1 MVKSDSYKHDLVRLQ
16 TALVRYQKWAMA
28 SGAKALV
35 IFEGRDGAG
44 KDGTIKRII
53 EHLAPRNTRAISLP
67 KPSDRQRTEWYFQRY
82 IPLLPAAGDFVI
94 FNRSWYNRAG
104 VEPVMGF
111 CTPRETED
119 FLRDVPSLER
129 MLEEA
134 DIRLV
139 KIWLDIDKKEQAA
152 RLDSRREDPL
162 KQLKVSDLDKL
173 AQKKWKAYSR
183 ARDEMLRRTH
193 TAIAPWICV
202 RADAKVGR
210 ASVEVV
216 LDQFGCGAHQRD
228 PPGLGAFAVQRHH
241 HRAGRSDLG
250 GVQVAD
256 LLDAR
261 GRVVEGGEQ
270 DRVAQPAPGGWV
282 WFGQESLDLVASEV
296 AHVDGRSLLLLDG
309 DDLGGLVEEL
319 WPFDRGIPDKRFD
332 DGEALVAGRRRVAAF
347 GLEPVQEAE
356 HGGAIED
363 GEAQFFGWC
372 SLLVTEPGEQQPDGV
387 SIGGDGLG
395 GQVPLPGQVVSEE
408 FRQPL
413 AGQVPAGWV
422 DAAHGSNASGV
433 TGSGMT

>member
-202 RADAKVGR
+202 RADHKKKTRLNVIR
-210 ASVEVV
+210 HLLRV
-216 LDQFGCGAHQRD
+216 LAPAAVREDIEAPD
-228 PPGLGAFAVQRHH
+228 PKILFPF
-241 HRAGRSDLG
+241 
-250 GVQVAD
+250 
-256 LLDAR
+256 
-261 GRVVEGGEQ
+261 
-270 DRVAQPAPGGWV
+270 
-282 WFGQESLDLVASEV
+282 
-296 AHVDGRSLLLLDG
+296 
-309 DDLGGLVEEL
+309 EE
-319 WPFDRGIPDKRFD
+319 
-332 DGEALVAGRRRVAAF
+332 A
-347 GLEPVQEAE
+347 
-356 HGGAIED
+356 AIED
-363 GEAQFFGWC
+363 G
-372 SLLVTEPGEQQPDGV
+372 
-387 SIGGDGLG
+387 
-395 GQVPLPGQVVSEE
+395 
-408 FRQPL
+408 RL
-413 AGQVPAGWV
+413 A
-422 DAAHGSNASGV
+422 S
-433 TGSGMT
+433 